1 MPAVVRGGKRQSG
14 KGQAARGKPQGRMD
28 AVGRMDMSPRVVVAC
43 LIGCVAVLA
52 AVLATGA
59 RAERISASMQEKLD
73 TVTVGMGLKLDKV
86 HVTGASP
93 EALGPV
99 QRAVGLYQN
108 QPMVSLDLEAVRQ
121 RVEQVGWVKEAR
133 VVRLLPDTIIVDV
146 REHNRLAV
154 WQMGGKAHVI
164 DADGLVINGAD
175 AGRYPELPLVV
186 GKGADQA
193 AADIVPLLRQ
203 RPDLMKR
210 VDALVRVD
218 ERRWDLRLKGGGII
232 QLPAVDQDSALIRL
246 DALDQ
251 RERLLDLGFARVD
264 LRTPEEVAIRP
275 SEGDA

>member
-1 MPAVVRGGKRQSG
+1 MPAVVRGGRRQSG
-14 KGQAARGKPQGRMD
+14 KGPAPRGAPKGRVAD
-28 AVGRMDMSPRVVVAC
+28 IGRMDMSPRIVAVA
-43 LIGCVAVLA
+43 LVAGVAVLA
-52 AVLATGA
+52 GVLATGA
-59 RAERISASMQEKLD
+59 RAERISASAQEKFNA
-73 TVTVGMGLKLDKV
+73 VTVGMGLKINQV
-86 HVTGASP
+86 HVSGASP
-93 EALGPV
+93 EAVAPI
-99 QRAVGLYQN
+99 QRAVGLYQD
-108 QPMVSLDLEAVRQ
+108 QPIISLDLNAVRE

-146 REHNRLAV
+146 KEHNRLAV
-154 WQMGGKAHVI
+154 WQMQGKAYVI
-164 DADGLVINGAD
+164 DADGVVIPGAD
-175 AGRYPELPLVV
+175 AGRYPELPLIV

-203 RPDLMKR
+203 RPRLMTR
-210 VDALVRVD
+210 IDALVRVD
-218 ERRWDLRLKGGGII
+218 ERRWDLRLKDGSLI